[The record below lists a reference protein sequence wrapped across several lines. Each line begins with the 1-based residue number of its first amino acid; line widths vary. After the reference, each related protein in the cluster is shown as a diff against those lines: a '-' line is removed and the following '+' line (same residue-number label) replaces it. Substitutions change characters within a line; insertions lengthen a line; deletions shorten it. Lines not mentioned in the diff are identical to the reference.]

1 MDYSKLKKELGHK
14 ERTINDLISYI
25 RTRTND
31 SVPNYSLLL
40 GAGASYSSDIRTG
53 GDLVDEW
60 RKDIYSTLSGKND
73 YTRKVAQEYLITNYS
88 NWYSRSNEYSSLFE
102 YKFDLPAQRRRF
114 VEQEVDGKLPSI
126 GYSYLVSLSKN
137 RYFDTV
143 YTTNFDDLLN
153 ESFYQFSETRPLVCA
168 HDSSLNS
175 ISVNSSRP
183 KIIKLHGDY
192 LFDDIKST
200 LRETESL
207 ETNTKEK
214 FIQFSKEY
222 GLIVIG
228 YAGNDRS
235 IMDVIN
241 YLLKTEEYLKNG
253 IYWCVRED
261 DYINPELTKLLWKE
275 KVYFVKIDGFDEA
288 LAEIHDSLKT
298 EFSLDDNFIDSKKES
313 IISTFTKDKFQLSK
327 KSELIK
333 RDIDDLIKH
342 KDNVDISNLI
352 RELNEKN
359 LQEDQNNKLSEKEFK
374 LLLTVERLVRV
385 EDYVEAKK
393 LIKSHLS
400 NSNTSDTKEIYTRKL
415 IEINRLEGSESEALE
430 LCDELIKI
438 DSNNVDYYLLKAKNF
453 IDLTKRCEFIEKIND
468 QFDKN
473 YGFQNYVVANGIR
486 ELKHTKESPIF
497 NIDTLLLAVNASL
510 KLEPSLENPAWEY
523 KITLIE
529 LKYNHKLDEK
539 SKNEKTE
546 QIRSHVAIAG
556 EINNTDLN
564 YLRMILDTSYL
575 NMCYEKALES
585 IGILKACYSV
595 SAESKKATILNLLCD
610 VYPTLNEYKNNGS
623 YKDDWLKFIEGE
635 LIGSLPEG
643 EKPVS
648 VLIMYAKYSLK
659 IEKDDVKCLKY
670 IREAAGHHASHRYA
684 GTILSYLELLSTN
697 YKEMHQF
704 LNKTS
709 GSLIKR
715 AKSIYKS
722 EIYTAEGRYD
732 EATKELNNSYKYGGS
747 LNNYLT
753 SLSFILLKDN
763 KYQGVIN
770 LVDSNI
776 SKVSSPT
783 IKDMLTINRELASKK
798 IGGVLNEVSIRNI
811 IGRAHS
817 EHLVLAAECLMDNKV
832 QAVRLLKKAIEKD
845 YMDYFAFQRW
855 PVIPSDYISECLVS
869 DHDKTRKNK
878 KKQVSASLAS

>member
-1 MDYSKLKKELGHK
+1 
-14 ERTINDLISYI
+14 
-25 RTRTND
+25 
-31 SVPNYSLLL
+31 
-40 GAGASYSSDIRTG
+40 
-53 GDLVDEW
+53 
-60 RKDIYSTLSGKND
+60 
-73 YTRKVAQEYLITNYS
+73 
-88 NWYSRSNEYSSLFE
+88 
-102 YKFDLPAQRRRF
+102 
-114 VEQEVDGKLPSI
+114 
-126 GYSYLVSLSKN
+126 
-137 RYFDTV
+137 
-143 YTTNFDDLLN
+143 
-153 ESFYQFSETRPLVCA
+153 
-168 HDSSLNS
+168 
-175 ISVNSSRP
+175 
-183 KIIKLHGDY
+183 
-192 LFDDIKST
+192 
-200 LRETESL
+200 
-207 ETNTKEK
+207 
-214 FIQFSKEY
+214 
-222 GLIVIG
+222 
-228 YAGNDRS
+228 
-235 IMDVIN
+235 
-241 YLLKTEEYLKNG
+241 
-253 IYWCVRED
+253 
-261 DYINPELTKLLWKE
+261 
-275 KVYFVKIDGFDEA
+275 
-288 LAEIHDSLKT
+288 
-298 EFSLDDNFIDSKKES
+298 
-313 IISTFTKDKFQLSK
+313 
-327 KSELIK
+327 
-333 RDIDDLIKH
+333 
-342 KDNVDISNLI
+342 
-352 RELNEKN
+352 
-359 LQEDQNNKLSEKEFK
+359 
-374 LLLTVERLVRV
+374 
-385 EDYVEAKK
+385 
-393 LIKSHLS
+393 
-400 NSNTSDTKEIYTRKL
+400 
-415 IEINRLEGSESEALE
+415 
-430 LCDELIKI
+430 
-438 DSNNVDYYLLKAKNF
+438 
-453 IDLTKRCEFIEKIND
+453 
-468 QFDKN
+468 
-473 YGFQNYVVANGIR
+473 
-486 ELKHTKESPIF
+486 
-497 NIDTLLLAVNASL
+497 
-510 KLEPSLENPAWEY
+510 
-523 KITLIE
+523 
-529 LKYNHKLDEK
+529 
-539 SKNEKTE
+539 
-546 QIRSHVAIAG
+546 
-556 EINNTDLN
+556 
-564 YLRMILDTSYL
+564 MILDTSYL